1 MTPAGAPTGVDT
13 GDGLLAKPAGALRRL
28 ARERFGVAVREE
40 IPLAGDASD
49 RRYLRLRHPE
59 ASPPS
64 SVGMILSAPFAED
77 ELPFLNVRAHFEG
90 IGIPVPAVLGMDPAA
105 GALLLEDAGERTLE
119 EVWEAG
125 GWEAAS
131 PLYLKAVDLLAV
143 LQRGPEAADPAS
155 PHMALRRAFDPGT
168 FARELHHTRRYAF
181 EALLGAR
188 APEAEFTAP
197 FAALAEALC
206 RQPFRLTHR
215 DYHSR
220 NLMAPE
226 GGGISVLDFQD
237 ARLGP
242 AVYDLASLVF
252 DSYAALPES
261 GRSLLA
267 ERFRQGAGALYPDPE
282 VFRADLALAGLQR
295 NLKAIGTFAFQK
307 VERNTSRYLRHIP
320 PTVAHI
326 RRHLALLPDWAELAA
341 GLGPHLDA
349 LEAVNE
355 ENRS

>member
-1 MTPAGAPTGVDT
+1 
-13 GDGLLAKPAGALRRL
+13 
-28 ARERFGVAVREE
+28 
-40 IPLAGDASD
+40 
-49 RRYLRLRHPE
+49 
-59 ASPPS
+59 
-64 SVGMILSAPFAED
+64 MILSAPFAED
-77 ELPFLNVRAHFEG
+77 ELPFLNVRAHFEE
-90 IGIPVPAVLGMDPAA
+90 IGIPVPAVLGMDSAA

-155 PHMALRRAFDPGT
+155 PRMALRRAFDPET

-188 APEAEFTAP
+188 APKAEFAAP

-206 RQPFRLTHR
+206 RQPFHLTHR

-220 NLMAPE
+220 NLMAPAGCIPPGE
-226 GGGISVLDFQD
+226 GMAPARGGICVLDFQD

-242 AVYDLASLVF
+242 ALYDLASLLF
-252 DSYAALPES
+252 DSYVALLES

-267 ERFRQGAGALYPDPE
+267 ERFRQGAGTLYPDPE
-282 VFRADLALAGLQR
+282 AFRADLALAGLQR

-320 PTVAHI
+320 PTVVHI
-326 RRHLALLPDWAELAA
+326 RRHLGLLPDWTELAA

-349 LEAVNE
+349 LEAVNK